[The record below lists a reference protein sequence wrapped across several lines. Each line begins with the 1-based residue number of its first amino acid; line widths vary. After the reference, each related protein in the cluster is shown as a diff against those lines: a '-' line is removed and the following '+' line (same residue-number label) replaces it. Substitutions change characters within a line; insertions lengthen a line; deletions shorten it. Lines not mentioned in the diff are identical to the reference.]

1 MDMSQPISN
10 AAIFGTIGVII
21 VLIAISLGITSYY
34 KKKQTKA

>member
-10 AAIFGTIGVII
+10 TVIFGTIGVIV

-34 KKKQTKA
+34 KKKIM